1 MPGQKKEG
9 YLHHKKEG
17 ILSSAQKKWFVLDG
31 GNLHFYKKQG
41 DAKPAGTVSIIDAE
55 VKSVLDQSGKAGV
68 EFLVI
73 PLEGKTLK
81 LKADTSEERRDWMDA
96 IDKNAVTSGVQ
107 VAAPSGLQHH
117 FHVSFQVGVGFQGL
131 PSEWNAMLAGSGLSE
146 QEINANQKDVIS
158 ILGTQ
163 MGFLKEQENA
173 SRPNNELPES
183 GPESLNLSELVSTED
198 PNKLYSDLRHIGS
211 GAAGEV
217 FEATDVKTG
226 KKVAIKKMQLTQDI
240 LKMLPAEI
248 STMQKCKHDSIIE
261 YCGSYLVGND
271 QVWVVMELMT
281 GGCLT
286 DIITDESIKMSE
298 NSIGQVVKQVLEG
311 LDYIHQK
318 HIIHRDIK
326 SDNILIGAQGEV
338 KIADF
343 GYAAQLIKSARVR
356 QTVCGTPY
364 WMAPEVIKGNA
375 YTQNVDIWSLG
386 VMMIELAESEPPYFE
401 FDPIRALF
409 KITTEGL
416 PPLKQQDKWTPEFRD
431 FLAKCVTRDADKR
444 PNAEQLLDHPFMK
457 RIKLGEYPE
466 MVKYVQQSRLNKE
479 AAINQAFNL

>member
-1 MPGQKKEG
+1 MSKKVDKEG
-9 YLHHKKEG
+9 FLKKQ
-17 ILSSAQKKWFVLDG
+17 SAKKWFVLSG
-31 GNLHFYKKQG
+31 GELSYYKNKGASKAEKTINIVDCEVQSVMENNKPGSEFY
-41 DAKPAGTVSIIDAE
+41 I
-55 VKSVLDQSGKAGV
+55 
-68 EFLVI
+68 I
-73 PLEGKTLK
+73 PLDGKKLK
-81 LKADTSEERRDWMDA
+81 LKADTVEERRNWQDA
-96 IDKNAVTSGVQ
+96 IEKNSLTSGVQ
-107 VAAPSGLQHH
+107 VAAPTGVKQLC
-117 FHVSFQVGVGFQGL
+117 HVSFQEGVGFQGL
-131 PSEWNAMLAGSGLSE
+131 PQEWNALLNASGLSKE
-146 QEINANQKDVIS
+146 EVMSNQTEIMG
-158 ILGTQ
+158 ILNTQ
-163 MGFLKEQENA
+163 MGYIKEQDSGKAND
-173 SRPNNELPES
+173 LPES
-183 GPESLNLSELVSTED
+183 GPESMSLSDLVSTED

-217 FEATDVKTG
+217 FEATDNKTG

-248 STMQKCKHDSIIE
+248 STMQKCQHGSIIE

-271 QVWVVMELMT
+271 QVWVVMELMS

-286 DIITDESIKMSE
+286 DIITDETIKMSE
-298 NSIGQVVKQVLEG
+298 NAIGQVVKQVLEG
-311 LDYIHQK
+311 LNYIHKK

-326 SDNILIGAQGEV
+326 SDNVLIGSHGEV

-343 GYAAQLIKSARVR
+343 GYAAQLIKSARAR

-364 WMAPEVIKGNA
+364 WMAPEVIKGTS

-416 PPLKQQDKWTPEFRD
+416 PPLKQQDKWSPEFRD
-431 FLAKCVTRDADKR
+431 FLAKCVTREAEKR
-444 PNAEQLLDHPFMK
+444 PNADVLLDHPFMK
-457 RIKLGEYPE
+457 RIKLGDYSE
-466 MVKYVQQSRLNKE
+466 MIRYVEQSRANKE